1 MTLRVLVFLV
11 ALAMAAPAAAHT
23 RSQSS
28 AHWRID
34 GDVVSGRIEAEALD
48 VTRLYALGGDAEM
61 DEQFRRHVAGAFDI
75 AAAGAPCV
83 ADGAPRI
90 APAPAGRVA
99 AEARFRCAPGALAG
113 GALSLKSRLFVDV
126 APSHLHFV
134 SISDGAG
141 GEAEAVLTDARRT
154 AALHI
159 QADARAE
166 SAWAAFMRFI
176 PIGAEHV
183 WGGLDH
189 LAFIL
194 ALTLLAKGWRA
205 IVIAATGFTLGHTLT
220 LGLAALGV
228 VHPHGPTVEALIGFT
243 VAFVALE
250 AARDGEA
257 RLTRWSV
264 WIAAALLL
272 LAATALIWRLTISPV
287 ALAGLALFAFA
298 YPRGF
303 ARGASAAPWLAAGFG
318 LIHGCG
324 FAGALAELD
333 LPRPHLLSALAG
345 FNVGVELAQ
354 ATVVI
359 AALAAAAAARR
370 LAPTRIAVA
379 GDILAAG
386 LFGLGLFWF
395 ASRTFGA

>member
-1 MTLRVLVFLV
+1 MLRVAAFLL
-11 ALAMAAPAAAHT
+11 ALLFAAPAAAHT

-34 GDVVSGRIEAEALD
+34 GDRIVGRVEVEALD
-48 VTRLYALGGDAEM
+48 VTRLYALGGDVEM
-61 DEQFRRHVAGAFDI
+61 SEQFRRHVAGAFDI
-75 AAAGAPCV
+75 VAGDRPCS
-83 ADGAPRI
+83 ADGPPRA
-90 APAPAGRVA
+90 APAAAGRVA
-99 AEARFRCAPGALAG
+99 AEVHFRCAHGSLADG
-113 GALSLKSRLFVDV
+113 ELSLTSRLFVDV

-134 SISDGAG
+134 SVSDGAG
-141 GEAEAVLTDARRT
+141 GEVEAVLTDARRT
-154 AALHI
+154 ASLHL
-159 QADARAE
+159 QAEAPAE
-166 SAWAAFMRFI
+166 SAWAAFTRFI

-194 ALTLLAKGWRA
+194 ALALLAKGWRSIA
-205 IVIAATGFTLGHTLT
+205 IAATGFTIGHTLT

-257 RLTRWSV
+257 RLTRWSI
-264 WIAAALLL
+264 WIAAALLAMAVGAL
-272 LAATALIWRLTISPV
+272 VWRLAVLPAALI
-287 ALAGLALFAFA
+287 GLAIFAFA

-303 ARGASAAPWLAAGFG
+303 ARGATVAPWLAAGFG

-324 FAGALAELD
+324 FAGALGELD

-354 ATVVI
+354 VMVVVGG
-359 AALAAAAAARR
+359 LAVAAAARR
-370 LAPTRIAVA
+370 LAPAPAAVA
-379 GDILAAG
+379 GDVLAAG
-386 LFGLGLFWF
+386 LFGLGLYWF
-395 ASRTFGA
+395 VSRTLGA